1 MMTDISVICDS
12 TLCIH
17 CPQSLDSICPGH
29 VEMGIVRASLLA
41 TLAKLRSDDI
51 FGAFFGISPVAFAVW
66 GWVSWARAKPRF
78 ELPKWWSGLVLAGLV
93 SVSLAL
99 LTYVPY
105 LPAMWAMSMDEFKDK
120 MSPTIIVRVF
130 WVRIDFF
137 LNLFAIVS
145 ALIGKGRIRVRVAV
159 MMSALLLQA
168 MLFATIIG
176 ML

>member
-1 MMTDISVICDS
+1 
-12 TLCIH
+12 
-17 CPQSLDSICPGH
+17 LDRSCRDGNRQLKSARHPGQD
-29 VEMGIVRASLLA
+29 AP
-41 TLAKLRSDDI
+41 DDI
-51 FGAFFGISPVAFAVW
+51 FGALFAISPVVFAVW

-78 ELPKWWSGLVLAGLV
+78 ALPKWWSGLVLAGLV

-105 LPAMWAMSMDEFKDK
+105 LPALWAMPLDEFRDNH
-120 MSPTIIVRVF
+120 TIVGVF

-159 MMSALLLQA
+159 MMSALLLQVI
-168 MLFATIIG
+168 LFFAIIG